1 MYRGPIFFPLVLVVL
16 GFLLLFSNL
25 GYIQFDFW
33 QFITTWWPLLLIIG
47 GLDILI
53 GSLRARNV
61 KARTLALD
69 LGTAA
74 QADVSINF
82 GAGDLTIGK
91 AAPGKIVDGTFEGEV
106 RYDAKPDGRVWLK
119 LEPLNW
125 WGWNPR
131 GYRWNVGL
139 TDAVP
144 LKLTLDGGAANTNAD
159 LTDLKVTD
167 LRVKTG
173 REQHGDQVAA
183 RGRNDHGARQCRRGQ
198 REAHRAGGRRRARAQ
213 QHGNRIER
221 HQSPALPAQRRRLR
235 LARLRH
241 RAEQDR
247 YSVRRR
253 SGIAGGG
260 VRRLATAKSRERLT
274 VGTARR

>member
-1 MYRGPIFFPLVLVVL
+1 MYRGPILIPLILIVL

-25 GYIQFDFW
+25 GYIQFNFW
-33 QFITTWWPLLLIIG
+33 TFIETWWPLLLIVF

-61 KARTLALD
+61 KPRTLALD
-69 LGTAA
+69 LGPAP
-74 QADVSINF
+74 QAEVSINF

-91 AAPGKIVDGTFEGEV
+91 AAPGKIVDGAFEGEV
-106 RYDAKPDGRVWLK
+106 RYEVKPDGRVWLK

-159 LTDLKVTD
+159 LTELKVTD
-167 LRVKTG
+167 LGVKTG
-173 REQHGDQVAA
+173 ASSTVIRLPRAAGMTTVRVNAGAASVKLIVPEGVAA
-183 RGRNDHGARQCRRGQ
+183 RVRGSMTLGSNVIDRQRFLPS
-198 REAHRAGGRRRARAQ
+198 GGDYV
-213 QHGNRIER
+213 
-221 HQSPALPAQRRRLR
+221 SPDYATAPNKIDIQF
-235 LARLRH
+235 
-241 RAEQDR
+241 E
-247 YSVRRR
+247 
-253 SGIAGGG
+253 GG
-260 VRRLATAKSRERLT
+260 VGSLA
-274 VGTARR
+274 VV

>member
-1 MYRGPIFFPLVLVVL
+1 MYRGPILFPLVLIVF

-33 QFITTWWPLLLIIG
+33 QFIKTWWPLLLIIG

-53 GSLRARNV
+53 GSLRVHNV
-61 KARTLALD
+61 KARTLALG
-69 LGTAA
+69 LGTAG
-74 QADVSINF
+74 QSDGSINF
-82 GAGDLTIGK
+82 GAGDLTVGK

-131 GYRWNVGL
+131 GYRWAVGL

-144 LKLTLDGGAANTNAD
+144 LKLTLDGGAANANLD

-173 REQHGDQVAA
+173 ASSTVVRLPSAAGLTVVRVNAGAASVKLIVPAGVAA
-183 RGRNDHGARQCRRGQ
+183 RVHSTMAIGSNDINQQ
-198 REAHRAGGRRRARAQ
+198 RFPRMGGDYVSSDYATAANKVDIQ
-213 QHGNRIER
+213 FE
-221 HQSPALPAQRRRLR
+221 
-235 LARLRH
+235 
-241 RAEQDR
+241 
-247 YSVRRR
+247 
-253 SGIAGGG
+253 GG
-260 VRRLATAKSRERLT
+260 VGSLA
-274 VGTARR
+274 VV